1 MTQPEIRDDYAAIL
15 QSTHDGDQR
24 FIPVLAEK
32 VDLPPYARIRQPPDL
47 TDKRHHD
54 ANLDTLAKTIRNALN
69 STEATNAIGERAGR
83 KPTSIATPNPNNY
96 LVPRTISLMPTP
108 GNAVRRAIPRRTV
121 IGMTMCY
128 ADGASAR
135 AVLSVAADPTTP
147 LPADGFLVVTGMS
160 AVKRRTPSVVVR
172 ELRTASMSAED
183 RQQAV
188 TALVAM
194 IDEGWSDDQG
204 PQRLALLVD
213 RISVAALRRLSGC
226 W

>member
-1 MTQPEIRDDYAAIL
+1 
-15 QSTHDGDQR
+15 
-24 FIPVLAEK
+24 
-32 VDLPPYARIRQPPDL
+32 
-47 TDKRHHD
+47 
-54 ANLDTLAKTIRNALN
+54 
-69 STEATNAIGERAGR
+69 
-83 KPTSIATPNPNNY
+83 
-96 LVPRTISLMPTP
+96 
-108 GNAVRRAIPRRTV
+108 
-121 IGMTMCY
+121 MCY